1 MANNQSVSLFE
12 TYTDEQSGGPEDGT
26 ATRQRLIS
34 PAGTLGN
41 DNEGPMV
48 RATATSSQG
57 LSSMM

>member
-34 PAGTLGN
+34 PAGTPLNCSDGTI
-41 DNEGPMV
+41 GPG
-48 RATATSSQG
+48 QCDE
-57 LSSMM
+57 

>member
-41 DNEGPMV
+41 DNEGTFGP
-48 RATATSSQG
+48 G
-57 LSSMM
+57 HCDE